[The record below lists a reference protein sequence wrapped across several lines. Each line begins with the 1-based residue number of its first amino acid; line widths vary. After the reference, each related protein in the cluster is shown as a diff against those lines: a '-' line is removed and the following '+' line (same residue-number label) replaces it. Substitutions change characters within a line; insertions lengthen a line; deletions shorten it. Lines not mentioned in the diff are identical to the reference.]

1 MRMLVTGA
9 ALFAA
14 LAMPATAQS
23 RHDLKL
29 EQAAAAIVAA
39 KMGELR
45 GGFTY
50 DVELAKVV
58 LPDFGSTGSI
68 SPAPAYNALPVK
80 EGAGLVPALERRAV
94 RIIL

>member
-1 MRMLVTGA
+1 MTSTA
-9 ALFAA
+9 IFAA

-23 RHDLKL
+23 RHDPKL

-45 GGFTY
+45 GGFAY
-50 DVELAKVV
+50 DVELARVM
-58 LPDFGSTGSI
+58 LPDFGPTGSI

-80 EGAGLVPALERRAV
+80 EGAGLVPALERRSV
-94 RIIL
+94 RIVL